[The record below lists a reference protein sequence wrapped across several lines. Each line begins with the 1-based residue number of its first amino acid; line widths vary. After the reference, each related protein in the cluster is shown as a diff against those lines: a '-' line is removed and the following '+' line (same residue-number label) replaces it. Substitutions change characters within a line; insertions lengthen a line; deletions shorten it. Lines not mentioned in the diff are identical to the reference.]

1 VSIDGSDGCRDRV
14 RTPDQQPS
22 RHDPDRTGAST
33 RSGTAHMR
41 YDSRVH
47 RSASLAVAVLAIG
60 VVFGACGGSERSAQ
74 KAPTTIEAVC
84 GVPDPGVV
92 AIDGTRQIT
101 VVLREPGEP
110 AIRRFLTRWDPVA
123 DRGAR
128 MRRLGVTG
136 LGAFDCDRP
145 SVDVFVEA
153 SASRS
158 TLGELAQ
165 ALRADPDVVSVEGL

>member
-1 VSIDGSDGCRDRV
+1 
-14 RTPDQQPS
+14 
-22 RHDPDRTGAST
+22 
-33 RSGTAHMR
+33 MR

-47 RSASLAVAVLAIG
+47 RSASLAVAALAISS
-60 VVFGACGGSERSAQ
+60 VVGACGGSGRSTE
-74 KAPTTIEAVC
+74 KPPTTIEAIC

-110 AIRRFLTRWDPVA
+110 AIRRFLARWDPVV

-136 LGAFDCDRP
+136 LGAFDCDRA
-145 SVDVFVEA
+145 SLNVFVEA

-158 TLGELAQ
+158 TLSELAG